1 MQFDI
6 KFINTFQ
13 DKIFHESKRNICA
26 SGGFGNGKTTV
37 CCQKFLA
44 LSLQFPNSRWAIFR
58 SEYKKLATTTR
69 VTFFKVCPPELYS
82 PANGGNRADSTG
94 LLTLIN
100 GSQFLWLHGD
110 NTDERILMGLEVN
123 GIFVDQAEELDESTY
138 DIMDGR
144 VGRWDMADIPPM
156 MNGQPTNYDLFP
168 FNEATGKRVIPSYML
183 LGCNPADLSHYIYR
197 RYHKDSEEFNRE
209 QIDEVTGDVWKYS
222 DTHVMYEATS
232 ADNPALTPENLKI
245 LRRKGKAFREK
256 FYLGKWG
263 TFEGQIHDIS
273 PLSIID
279 YFPEELLK
287 TFLTEGR
294 LYRVFDH
301 GTSAPTCCLWF
312 SLYKQWLLCYREYY
326 VADARITEHR
336 RAITDLSEDEVYS
349 MNLADPDIL
358 KKRKDKYG
366 HAASIAD
373 DYADPRLDAP
383 PLYWQG
389 ADNNEFRTR
398 NAIDEM
404 LFVDPD
410 IVHPIHNRLGSP
422 RILFIKKSEHYKY
435 GCQHAISELRRQRR
449 EELGTLE
456 GETHFSDKRVI
467 GIPDHAYD
475 CDRYMCSYRVT
486 FVPKKAKPKR
496 TQGTFNGALMS
507 RRNRRLRYGNVGDG
521 ISTF

>member
-44 LSLQFPNSRWAIFR
+44 LALQFPNSRWAIFR
-58 SEYKKLATTTR
+58 SEYKKLASTTR
-69 VTFFKVCPPELYS
+69 VTFFKLCPPEFYDPLR
-82 PANGGNRADSTG
+82 GGNRADSTG

-100 GSQFLWLHGD
+100 GSQFLWLHSD
-110 NTDERILMGLEVN
+110 NTDDKILMGLEVN
-123 GIFVDQAEELDESTY
+123 GIFIDQAEELDEQTY

-144 VGRWDMADIPPM
+144 VGRWDMAKIPDF
-156 MNGQPTNYDLFP
+156 MNGKPTNFDDFP
-168 FNEATGKRVIPSYML
+168 LNEATGRRVTPSYML
-183 LGCNPADLSHYIYR
+183 LGCNPSDLSHFIYR
-197 RYHKDSEEFNRE
+197 RYHKDSEEHAKD
-209 QIDEVTGDVWKYS
+209 QHDEVTGETWRYS
-222 DTHVMYEATS
+222 DNHVMYEATS
-232 ADNPALTPENLKI
+232 ADNPALSSENLRI

-263 TFEGQIHDIS
+263 VFEGQVHEIS
-273 PLSIID
+273 PSSIID
-279 YFPEELLK
+279 YFPEKLLN

-294 LYRVFDH
+294 LYRVLDH

-326 VADARITEHR
+326 LADARITEHR
-336 RAITDLSEDEVYS
+336 RAISELSENEEYTL
-349 MNLADPDIL
+349 NLCDPDIC
-358 KKRKDKYG
+358 KKRKDKFG

-373 DYADPRLDAP
+373 DYADNRLDAP
-383 PLYWQG
+383 PLYWQP
-389 ADNNEFRTR
+389 ADSNEFRTR
-398 NAIDEM
+398 NAVDEM

-410 IVHPIHNRLGSP
+410 LIHPITNRQGSS
-422 RILFIKKSEHYKY
+422 RLLFLKRGVNSPQ
-435 GCQHAISELRRQRR
+435 GCQHAISETRRQRR
-449 EELGTLE
+449 VEMGTIE
-456 GETHFSDKRVI
+456 GQTHFSDKRVD

-475 CDRYMCSYRVT
+475 DIRYMCSYRTT
-486 FVPKKAKPKR
+486 FIPKLLKPKR
-496 TQGTFNGALMS
+496 IEGTFKGALMS
-507 RRNRRLRYGNVGDG
+507 HKNRRLRYGNVGVG